1 MSKTKIA
8 GLLSALCAASMV
20 APAMAASGDSD
31 AMDKVMQVSE
41 FPVRVAGV
49 GTGIVLG
56 TPVAILRQ
64 SVHSYMQM
72 TNPVADKIGGHDCGL
87 SCGAASL
94 VTIPA
99 SLVKGTVL
107 GSYYGVKNGMVDG
120 FSTPFNTS
128 SFSLGSKYA
137 E

>member
-8 GLLSALCAASMV
+8 GLLSALCAVSMV
-20 APAMAASGDSD
+20 APAMAASGGDD
-31 AMDKVMQVSE
+31 ALDKVVQVSE

-49 GTGIVLG
+49 GVGIVLG

-64 SVHSYMQM
+64 SVHSYNQM
-72 TNPVADKIGGHDCGL
+72 TNPAADKIGGHDCGL
-87 SCGAASL
+87 SVGAASL
-94 VTIPA
+94 VTLPA

-120 FSTPFNTS
+120 FGTPFNTT
-128 SFSLGSKYA
+128 SFSMGPKYA